1 MKKIISINQKLNNF
15 KKKNITVDG
24 DKSLSIRFILFASI
38 SKGKCVALNILKSE
52 DVISAINCLKK
63 LGIKIKFKNNKC
75 EVSGKGLFGY
85 SYKEN
90 LILNAGNSGTTAR
103 LLTSIL
109 IDAKKKIKITGD
121 ASLKKRDMNRIIKPL
136 SKFGAKF
143 KSKKGKL
150 PIIINGSKELTPINY
165 TENLGSAQCKS
176 AVMIAALKTFGITK
190 IKSLPSRNHTE
201 LMFKNVLKIPI
212 KTKKQK
218 KYELINIKG
227 LKEFESFNY
236 KIPGDISSASFLIVL
251 TLLSRD
257 KTLIIKNVNINPSR
271 TGIID
276 ILNLMGGRIKFIN
289 KKKYKGEA
297 VADIFVRSAKKLKS
311 IKLNPKLN
319 SSAIDEFLLIFLV
332 ASKCKGVSIFRDLK
346 ELNKKESKRL
356 DWGLKILNLIGVKTK
371 KISDHGIKIHGKP
384 ELDLYKKYEIK
395 GYLKD
400 HRVFMT
406 SIIAAL
412 TLGGNWKIHDANSY
426 KTSFPNFLKILKNLG
441 AKINE

>member
-1 MKKIISINQKLNNF
+1 MKKIISITQKLNNF
-15 KKKNITVDG
+15 RRKNITVDG

-176 AVMIAALKTFGITK
+176 AVMIAALKTYGITK

-218 KYELINIKG
+218 KYELINVKG
-227 LKEFESFNY
+227 LKEFESFHY

-276 ILNLMGGRIKFIN
+276 ILNLMGGKIKFIN
-289 KKKYKGEA
+289 KKN
-297 VADIFVRSAKKLKS
+297 
-311 IKLNPKLN
+311 IK
-319 SSAIDEFLLIFLV
+319 E
-332 ASKCKGVSIFRDLK
+332 
-346 ELNKKESKRL
+346 
-356 DWGLKILNLIGVKTK
+356 
-371 KISDHGIKIHGKP
+371 KP
-384 ELDLYKKYEIK
+384 
-395 GYLKD
+395 
-400 HRVFMT
+400 
-406 SIIAAL
+406 
-412 TLGGNWKIHDANSY
+412 
-426 KTSFPNFLKILKNLG
+426 
-441 AKINE
+441 